1 MATLNCLWHNKHPW
15 LLSQLQLNRIT
26 SGQLHLDSSWKTE
39 YLSGTKS
46 YATPIYLWTSDVES
60 REKLNIVCSIK
71 KKKKSKY
78 INRESFAKKKI
89 WEDTPCFKD
98 RYL

>member
-1 MATLNCLWHNKHPW
+1 M
-15 LLSQLQLNRIT
+15 NRIT

-39 YLSGTKS
+39 YLSSTKS
-46 YATPIYLWTSDVES
+46 YATPTDLWTSDVES
-60 REKLNIVCSIK
+60 REKLNIVWSI

-89 WEDTPCFKD
+89 WEDTPYFKD
-98 RYL
+98 R

>member
-1 MATLNCLWHNKHPW
+1 M
-15 LLSQLQLNRIT
+15 NRIT

-39 YLSGTKS
+39 YLSSTKS

-71 KKKKSKY
+71 KKKKRVSILIGNHLPRKRSGKILHVLRIGTSK
-78 INRESFAKKKI
+78 IVIS
-89 WEDTPCFKD
+89 
-98 RYL
+98 